1 MTIIFPFLFKQLP
14 GKTYKAMALWPFILV
29 KEKRYLEDQI
39 IMNHEKIHLVQQ
51 KELLIFPFYIIYF
64 CEYIFYRIYNNHHH
78 AYLKISF
85 EKEAFTHENDLSYLK
100 NRKTW
105 ANFR

>member
-1 MTIIFPFLFKQLP
+1 MTLIFPFLFKQLP

-51 KELLIFPFYIIYF
+51 KELLIFPFTLSIFANIYF
-64 CEYIFYRIYNNHHH
+64 IEFITIIIK
-78 AYLKISF
+78 L
-85 EKEAFTHENDLSYLK
+85 T
-100 NRKTW
+100 
-105 ANFR
+105 